1 MQTIKLRQ
9 TTKNNGSRKVTLK
22 GYLERPKAMPSGPD
36 QASVCDEL
44 GVRMGCVGWLNAEH
58 KFEYGSPYMATR
70 HVLSFFPFT
79 TIFFFKYTDIAMKK
93 IIYAVIALK

>member
-1 MQTIKLRQ
+1 MPTIKLRQ

-44 GVRMGCVGWLNAEH
+44 GVRMGCVGWVKCRAQIPSM
-58 KFEYGSPYMATR
+58 G

-79 TIFFFKYTDIAMKK
+79 TIFFFTILKYTDIAVKK
-93 IIYAVIALK
+93 ALYAVIALK